1 MQRTALKSYFLL
13 PLLTFCTACCFAAVP
28 ASKHV
33 LIVVEENH
41 SYASVIGPTSPM
53 PYLNSLANK
62 YGLATNYYGNTHPS
76 IGNYFMMT
84 TGEVVTNNDG
94 FTGTVS
100 IDNIVREILLKGK
113 TWKVYAESLPYI
125 GYVGGDAGF
134 YTKHHNPFA
143 YITDVVNSSVQKMN
157 IVPFTQLKTDLANN
171 ALPDFSFIVPNICND
186 SHNCSLST
194 ADNWLRTN
202 IAPLLNSS
210 FFQSGGDGILFIT
223 FDEGFSTD
231 NAHGGGHVA
240 TVVVGPHVIPAH
252 KDGTFWQ
259 HQNLLRTV
267 SIALGLSKY
276 PGMASNCCSMYPMFY

>member
-113 TWKVYAESLPYI
+113 TWKV
-125 GYVGGDAGF
+125 
-134 YTKHHNPFA
+134 
-143 YITDVVNSSVQKMN
+143 
-157 IVPFTQLKTDLANN
+157 
-171 ALPDFSFIVPNICND
+171 
-186 SHNCSLST
+186 
-194 ADNWLRTN
+194 
-202 IAPLLNSS
+202 
-210 FFQSGGDGILFIT
+210 
-223 FDEGFSTD
+223 
-231 NAHGGGHVA
+231 
-240 TVVVGPHVIPAH
+240 
-252 KDGTFWQ
+252 
-259 HQNLLRTV
+259 
-267 SIALGLSKY
+267 
-276 PGMASNCCSMYPMFY
+276 